1 MCGCPVKLLNSRSN
15 PVGTFHKTK
24 KVKKKG
30 KKGKKK
36 GKKGKKKGKKGKKK
50 KGRRR
55 REGEEGKKK
64 KKKGNFFP
72 FFPFFP
78 FFFFFFFFFSF
89 FSRACGRHTVNHKT
103 RSPGMHLQ
111 THVRSKNN
119 GTMNDM
125 HKHTKA
131 SFYLRRN
138 IHAKHAADIIL
149 DAKGTAIH
157 CTRSLPRHRSLR

>member
-30 KKGKKK
+30 KK
-36 GKKGKKKGKKGKKK
+36 KKGKKK
-50 KGRRR
+50 KGKKKK
-55 REGEEGKKK
+55 GKKK
-64 KKKGNFFP
+64 KGKKKKGKKKGNFFP
-72 FFPFFP
+72 FFPFF
-78 FFFFFFFFFSF
+78 FIFFSF

-138 IHAKHAADIIL
+138 IHAEHAADIIL